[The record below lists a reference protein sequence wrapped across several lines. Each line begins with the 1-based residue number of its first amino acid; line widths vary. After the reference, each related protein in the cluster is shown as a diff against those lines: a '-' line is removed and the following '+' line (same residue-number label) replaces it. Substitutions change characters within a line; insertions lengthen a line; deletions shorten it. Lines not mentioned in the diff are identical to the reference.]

1 MSDAIK
7 LWWRTR
13 TLREQRLLLAMI
25 GLALIVFAWLLVVR
39 PLGDALSNARE
50 RHGEAVQALAEVRS
64 RAALVESLQGAAPA
78 ALGGP
83 LDMVVSNAAAEAGFP
98 VNRVE
103 RQGSDRATIVMDNVR
118 PQAFFNWIGQMEHGR
133 GLIIDRLS
141 ATANSDR
148 TIAVEVTFRARGR

>member
-1 MSDAIK
+1 MSDAIR
-7 LWWRTR
+7 LWWRAR
-13 TLREQRLLLAMI
+13 TLREQRLLLVMI

-64 RAALVESLQGAAPA
+64 RAALIANLQGAEPP

-83 LDMVVSNAAAEAGFP
+83 LDMVVSNAAVEAGFP
-98 VNRVE
+98 VNRIE
-103 RQGSDRATIVMDNVR
+103 RQGADRAMLVMDNVR
-118 PQAFFNWIGQMEHGR
+118 PQAFFNWIGQMEQGR

-141 ATANSDR
+141 ATANSDQ
-148 TIAVEVTFRARGR
+148 TIAVEVTFRVRGH